1 MLKAKELCEEINRE
15 LIKRGCEIAEKYF
28 ENFGVIY
35 VRVINPLESKE
46 FNDRTIRRINKN
58 ANKFLKN
65 LKKIWEGEFPS
76 KLRRLS
82 TKIKRKLKFFKNKNI
97 NEEGLNLI

>member
-1 MLKAKELCEEINRE
+1 MLKVKELCEEINRE
-15 LIKRGCEIAEKYF
+15 LIKRGCKIAEKYF

-35 VRVINPLESKE
+35 VRVIKPFESKE
-46 FNDRTIRRINKN
+46 YNDRTIRRINKN
-58 ANKFLKN
+58 AKKFLKD
-65 LKKIWEGEFPS
+65 LKKIWEGEYPS

-82 TKIKRKLKFFKNKNI
+82 TKIKRKFKFCRNTNI

>member
-1 MLKAKELCEEINRE
+1 MLKVKELCEEINSE
-15 LIKRGCEIAEKYF
+15 LIKRGCKIAEKYF
-28 ENFGVIY
+28 KNFGVIY
-35 VRVINPLESKE
+35 VRVIKY
-46 FNDRTIRRINKN
+46 NDRTIRRINKN
-58 ANKFLKN
+58 AKKFLKD

-82 TKIKRKLKFFKNKNI
+82 TRIKRKLKFCRNTNI